1 MVFFVCTVQSMAANH
16 GTGEKLTQSE
26 LMEMMREA
34 DTNGDGKI
42 DYSGESF
49 ASFLELA
56 LISVQNL
63 SR

>member
-1 MVFFVCTVQSMAANH
+1 M

-42 DYSGESF
+42 DYAGEQRL
-49 ASFLELA
+49 AS
-56 LISVQNL
+56 VRGL
-63 SR
+63 SINIHFRVCQGKIKHR

>member
-1 MVFFVCTVQSMAANH
+1 MAANH